1 VLSDARASGVDTIAC
16 LGDVAT
22 LGPRPRQ
29 VLALVREACAH
40 FILGNHDEYMFA
52 PEHLARH
59 TSAPVVIDAVDWC
72 RARLEPDDLAFI
84 RSFAPRADLSLANGN
99 SLLLF
104 HGSPASNDRD
114 LLVDTK
120 ESELD
125 ELFAGEHALVM
136 AGGHTH
142 IQMLRQHRGVLL
154 VNPGS
159 VGMPFERYV
168 EGAPPTVM
176 PYAEYAIVEVSG
188 GNLAVSLRRVA
199 LDRDALF
206 EAARSWETSLGA
218 YLAAQ
223 YQRSA
228 G

>member
-1 VLSDARASGVDTIAC
+1 
-16 LGDVAT
+16 
-22 LGPRPRQ
+22 
-29 VLALVREACAH
+29 LALVREACAY

-52 PEHLARH
+52 PERIARH
-59 TSAPVVIDAVDWC
+59 TSAPSVIDAVDWC
-72 RARLEPDDLAFI
+72 RAELDADDLAFL
-84 RSFAPRADLSLANGN
+84 RSFAPRADVALANGA

-114 LLVDTK
+114 LLAETK

-125 ELFAGEHALVM
+125 ELFAGERALVM

-142 IQMLRQHRGVLL
+142 IQMLRQYRGALI

-176 PYAEYAIVEVSG
+176 PHAEYAIVEVSG
-188 GNLAVSLRRVA
+188 DSLAVSLRRVA
-199 LDRDALF
+199 LDRDALL
-206 EAARSWETSLGA
+206 EAARSWGTSLGG
-218 YLAAQ
+218 YLVAQ
-223 YQRSA
+223 YQRPA
-228 G
+228 GRILPPGSV